1 MVTKWIGRLKH
12 ESHDYGMYKIS
23 RLKTLGSV
31 WIQFILM
38 KTKNNKK
45 VTAHWPGT
53 VHWPKCTSSKKDKKN
68 ANANARNPSAHFM
81 RINISVARW
90 ISEPHI
96 IIHLLNDCFSYFIYI
111 KKKILLQFMINTTIT
126 CMQQSWMHS
135 FINLRNHYKKETFVH
150 KEFAIIPN
158 KNNCK
163 IVTT

>member
-23 RLKTLGSV
+23 RLKTLG
-31 WIQFILM
+31 QFEYNLFWWKLKIIKKLLLIGRVLFIGLNALVQK
-38 KTKNNKK
+38 KT
-45 VTAHWPGT
+45 
-53 VHWPKCTSSKKDKKN
+53 KKN

-81 RINISVARW
+81 RINMSVARW

>member
-1 MVTKWIGRLKH
+1 MSSMVTKRIGRLKH

-23 RLKTLGSV
+23 RIKTLWA
-31 WIQFILM
+31 WIWVLLDEQVSLTFFL
-38 KTKNNKK
+38 
-45 VTAHWPGT
+45 
-53 VHWPKCTSSKKDKKN
+53 
-68 ANANARNPSAHFM
+68 R
-81 RINISVARW
+81 

-111 KKKILLQFMINTTIT
+111 KTKYSFYNLWLNRTIT

-135 FINLRNHYKKETFVH
+135 FINLRNHYKKEINIYFI
-150 KEFAIIPN
+150 KNFAIIPN